1 MPRGQTELR
10 KSPLLAGT
18 PACSRCFGG
27 SAGRPT
33 VTGEGPRTAP
43 NPTQSCR
50 PHALCGDPFVSI
62 RPPWLRGGNRVL
74 EDSGV
79 WDVPFALHTVFREV
93 GWGPRASRDRHSS
106 ERGSCLAPSHSPF
119 WSQRVPCPARTPSR
133 HLSSPQGVLSSGGRS
148 PPPGGLN
155 ADRVTCDLGRPRPPP
170 ANPGGRRVSRRP
182 WAGTWRSPLSSERPA
197 QRGLAAHAVASP
209 QEIKEGLSPAWK
221 ASGGGGPCGRPGSTC
236 PPTVGPFAR
245 PHPPGGRHRPGSLAP
260 RRSLVPASGGC
271 ASGMRGRWRGRGST
285 VQFHSRPGQHWP
297 CPSGPRPASQDPRPR
312 LGPDGQKG
320 TSGSC
325 SSCRGNQAPWPA
337 GEALASWSPC
347 PREAGSGGQG
357 PEPEGAHRCRPT
369 AWPEKGSLYSP
380 EGCAGQGGVPPP
392 QSLPEPPFPPAR
404 EVGAVTCE
412 VHGCI

>member
-1 MPRGQTELR
+1 M
-10 KSPLLAGT
+10 
-18 PACSRCFGG
+18 
-27 SAGRPT
+27 
-33 VTGEGPRTAP
+33 TGEGPHTAP

-119 WSQRVPCPARTPSR
+119 WSQRVPCPAQTPSR

-155 ADRVTCDLGRPRPPP
+155 ADCVTCDLGRPRPPP

-221 ASGGGGPCGRPGSTC
+221 VSGGGGPCGRPGSTC

-260 RRSLVPASGGC
+260 RRSLVPGAVPRACGAGGG
-271 ASGMRGRWRGRGST
+271 AVGAQSNSTAGPGST
-285 VQFHSRPGQHWP
+285 GLVPPVPAQPARTHGPVWVRTGRRGQVAAAVPAEETRLPGPRGKRWLPGPHVPGRQGAVDRAPSRRAPTAAGPRPGQRRVL
-297 CPSGPRPASQDPRPR
+297 SIPR
-312 LGPDGQKG
+312 KG
-320 TSGSC
+320 AQGK
-325 SSCRGNQAPWPA
+325 
-337 GEALASWSPC
+337 
-347 PREAGSGGQG
+347 AGS
-357 PEPEGAHRCRPT
+357 H
-369 AWPEKGSLYSP
+369 
-380 EGCAGQGGVPPP
+380 PPRASRNP
-392 QSLPEPPFPPAR
+392 RFRL
-404 EVGAVTCE
+404 
-412 VHGCI
+412 HGKWGL

>member
-155 ADRVTCDLGRPRPPP
+155 ADRVTCDLGRPRPPQP
-170 ANPGGRRVSRRP
+170 TPG
-182 WAGTWRSPLSSERPA
+182 AGESP
-197 QRGLAAHAVASP
+197 VV
-209 QEIKEGLSPAWK
+209 
-221 ASGGGGPCGRPGSTC
+221 PGQ
-236 PPTVGPFAR
+236 
-245 PHPPGGRHRPGSLAP
+245 
-260 RRSLVPASGGC
+260 
-271 ASGMRGRWRGRGST
+271 GRG
-285 VQFHSRPGQHWP
+285 
-297 CPSGPRPASQDPRPR
+297 
-312 LGPDGQKG
+312 
-320 TSGSC
+320 
-325 SSCRGNQAPWPA
+325 
-337 GEALASWSPC
+337 
-347 PREAGSGGQG
+347 
-357 PEPEGAHRCRPT
+357 
-369 AWPEKGSLYSP
+369 
-380 EGCAGQGGVPPP
+380 VP
-392 QSLPEPPFPPAR
+392 
-404 EVGAVTCE
+404 
-412 VHGCI
+412 H